1 MWSTS
6 EFPKKR
12 KERDE
17 ELVGEKSKWR
27 REEERGSN
35 EEDWFLR
42 KEESFMGNREKRLSK
57 HSSSRRSNNERRP
70 LEEKMEN
77 VDTESEA
84 SYSYRAPYQGEKD
97 VIESEE
103 SSTGNFSTEEVEKN
117 DGKPLVPLR

>member
-12 KERDE
+12 KVRDE
-17 ELVGEKSKWR
+17 ELPVEQSKWR
-27 REEERGSN
+27 KEEERGSK

-70 LEEKMEN
+70 LEEKLGN
-77 VDTESEA
+77 VDTETGA
-84 SYSYRAPYQGEKD
+84 SYSYRAPYLGEKD
-97 VIESEE
+97 CIENAEF
-103 SSTGNFSTEEVEKN
+103 SSCPTGNSCTEEVEKN
-117 DGKPLVPLR
+117 DENL